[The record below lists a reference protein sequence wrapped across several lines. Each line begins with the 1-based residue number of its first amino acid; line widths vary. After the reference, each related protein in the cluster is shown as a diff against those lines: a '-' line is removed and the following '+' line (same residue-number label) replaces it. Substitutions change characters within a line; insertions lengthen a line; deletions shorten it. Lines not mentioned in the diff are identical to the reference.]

1 MFYLNSCGTC
11 KNVFYLFIYWFLIW
25 IKLYIKIILLLM
37 LLLQYNIINLKC
49 ITVVALTTFIL
60 PKFYI
65 NNIIIIIIIIIII
78 NVTDLI
84 LYH

>member
-1 MFYLNSCGTC
+1 
-11 KNVFYLFIYWFLIW
+11 
-25 IKLYIKIILLLM
+25 M

-65 NNIIIIIIIIIII
+65 NNIIIIII

-84 LYH
+84 LYHSFYSLKSIYIIYLISYTPI